1 MDLPESP
8 RYENRRRLPPA
19 RELPASGIA
28 IENSSIWSLEFQ
40 SLIARSAAASSAACA
55 GVAHGITAI
64 PQKDRCS
71 MTMETLT
78 ND

>member
-1 MDLPESP
+1 LPS
-8 RYENRRRLPPA
+8 A

-28 IENSSIWSLEFQ
+28 IENSSFWSQEFQ
-40 SLIARSAAASSAACA
+40 SLIARAAAASSAACTGA
-55 GVAHGITAI
+55 THGTVVI